1 MKFTELNLIDPIVTV
16 LEQLNYTEP
25 TPIQGKTIPLAL
37 DGKDVLG
44 CAQTGSGKTAAFA
57 LPILQKL
64 SKEKSENIRALI
76 MTPTRELA
84 IQICENIELY
94 AKNLDVTTGAI
105 YGGVYQDEQ
114 VKMLK
119 AGVDV
124 LVATPGRLLDLI
136 NQGFISLSDVEV
148 FVLDEADQMLDMGF
162 IVEIKKIVNMMPKSR
177 QTLMFSA
184 TMPKPIER
192 LADTILNNPE
202 TVMQDAVTS
211 TVDTVSQ
218 SVYYVDAANK
228 LTLLTSLIKNGDVK
242 NAIVFTNTRQEA
254 EVVSKHLLSCAVRA
268 RAIHGLKNQAS
279 RQDALLQ
286 FKNGKVKVLVA
297 TDIAARGLDISKLS
311 HVFNYD
317 IPDSEETYIHRIGRT
332 GRAGEEGHAINL
344 CDIDDMDNFRA
355 IERHIGKTITM
366 LKSEWP
372 MTIFQKTKKVVK
384 QTKKVEEEPA
394 ILDVK
399 KVKDVSLNGKAFTK
413 KKRYTPYSGKSKA
426 EGGKNKDG
434 KGFGGRSKDG
444 KSKDGKSYNWK
455 SANGKP
461 AYGKKKSN
469 RNEK

>member
-16 LEQLNYTEP
+16 LEELNYVEP
-25 TPIQGKTIPLAL
+25 TPIQENTIPLAL
-37 DGKDVLG
+37 EGKDVLG

-84 IQICENIELY
+84 IQICDNIECY
-94 AKNLDVTTGAI
+94 AKNLDVKTGSI

-119 AGVDV
+119 NGVDV

-136 NQGFISLSDVEV
+136 NQGFISLSEVEV

-162 IVEIKKIVNMMPKSR
+162 IVEIKKIVKMMPKSR

-202 TVMQDAVTS
+202 TVMQDKVTS

-218 SVYYVDAANK
+218 SVYFVDKANK
-228 LTLLTSLIKNGDVK
+228 LTLLTSLVKNEDVK

-332 GRAGEEGHAINL
+332 GRAGEEGEAINI

-355 IERHIGKTITM
+355 IERHIGKKITM

-372 MTIFQKTKKVVK
+372 MTIFQKTKKVVNKPKK
-384 QTKKVEEEPA
+384 QEEEPA
-394 ILDVK
+394 VLDIK
-399 KVKDVSLNGKAFTK
+399 KVKDVSLSGKPFTK

-426 EGGKNKDG
+426 EAGKSKDGKGFGGKNKDG
-434 KGFGGRSKDG
+434 KG
-444 KSKDGKSYNWK
+444 KDGKSYNWK

-461 AYGKKKSN
+461 AYGKKKTN